1 MMIRWK
7 SCLFYKRCKVF
18 ISDFGFKISGDL
30 TKPGFIIIIIF
41 WIQASMFKVLK
52 SDWRASVSEPK
63 KATKNFTIY
72 LVTSFHVQ

>member
-52 SDWRASVSEPK
+52 SD
-63 KATKNFTIY
+63 
-72 LVTSFHVQ
+72 